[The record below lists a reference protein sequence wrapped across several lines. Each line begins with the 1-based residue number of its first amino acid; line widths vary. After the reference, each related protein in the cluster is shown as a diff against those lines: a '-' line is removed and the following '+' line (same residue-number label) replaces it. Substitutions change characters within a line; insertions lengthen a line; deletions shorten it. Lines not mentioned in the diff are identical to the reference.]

1 MQPEHNDTGAGA
13 VATIH
18 RSLTL
23 ACFRFNVDVEDIM
36 ASHPRAGAPRRAKRA
51 FIRECLESGAVSIHE
66 LAAFLGMTAP
76 AVAWYKDSKDSK
88 DLFDGAASA
97 V

>member
-1 MQPEHNDTGAGA
+1 MQPEHNDTAA
-13 VATIH
+13 SAAATIH

-23 ACFRFNVDVEDIM
+23 ACFRFDVDVEDIM

-51 FIRECLESGAVSIHE
+51 FIRECLGSGAVSVHE

-76 AVAWYKDSKDSK
+76 AVAWYKDSKDLL
-88 DLFDGAASA
+88 DDAASA

>member
-1 MQPEHNDTGAGA
+1 MQPRHNDKGAGA

-23 ACFRFNVDVEDIM
+23 ACFRFDVDVEDIM

-51 FIRECLESGAVSIHE
+51 FIRECMESGAVSVHE
-66 LAAFLGMTAP
+66 LAAFLGMTVP
-76 AVAWYKDSKDSK
+76 AVAWYKDSKE
-88 DLFDGAASA
+88 LLDGAGSA